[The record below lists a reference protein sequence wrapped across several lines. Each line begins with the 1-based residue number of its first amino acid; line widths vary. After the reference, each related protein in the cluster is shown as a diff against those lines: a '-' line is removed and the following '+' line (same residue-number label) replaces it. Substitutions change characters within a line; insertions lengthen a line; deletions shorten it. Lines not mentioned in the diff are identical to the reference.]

1 MSFYKE
7 HQFLA
12 QATCCLMFRSCRSQM
27 FFKTGPARKFCKF
40 LWKTPELESVSNKV
54 VGLQVFKPFFYGTPP
69 VAASKISLSSAD
81 ILFMCSLI
89 FLLPEAIL
97 NAVNTTVKIIMWIQG
112 ELHLQLTLIFDIYE
126 NETCRNTRKHSTLL
140 GRNF

>member
-1 MSFYKE
+1 MLLNVQKQSVADVL
-7 HQFLA
+7 QN
-12 QATCCLMFRSCRSQM
+12 RS
-27 FFKTGPARKFCKF
+27 TRKFRKF
-40 LWKTPELESVSNKV
+40 LWKTPELEFVSNKV

-97 NAVNTTVKIIMWIQG
+97 NAVNTTVKIIMWIQC